1 MDFPQNYCQANAN
14 NFSLETNNIYY
25 LPQPDTLIYIIIKTE
40 ENIAMEEITCKSNT
54 GRVFTI
60 FCGT

>member
-25 LPQPDTLIYIIIKTE
+25 LPQLDTLIYIIIKTE
-40 ENIAMEEITCKSNT
+40 EDIAMEEIT
-54 GRVFTI
+54 
-60 FCGT
+60 